1 MQAHFNVKR
10 SRIFTVGTAVFIAAA
25 LLLSGCSASNQVKPF
40 QMVFCGNPLDASKI
54 ESYGANLSSNMPQ
67 LTVENQDPV
76 FTPIL
81 AGEGLTQEDQ
91 ITGAAGQ
98 TKFTALIAAQEID
111 VAICTLDTAE
121 IQARNESFMPLD
133 QIFTAEELEQLGDRQ
148 LSFQLTELKDG
159 EEVPS
164 RQIPPPVASPLPPM
178 TNLPPSSATSLLG
191 SLWPITAPM
200 PSSPRRSCASW
211 PASNCRCR
219 KGFPRDIADAKGLL
233 YFEAVGMALNAALP
247 FSDSTMDIH
256 PFSHFTRRSF
266 LP

>member
-148 LSFQLTELKDG
+148 LSFELTELKDG
-159 EEVPS
+159 EEVPTGQNTPACGVALTADDELAAIFGDQPIGVFVADNS
-164 RQIPPPVASPLPPM
+164 PNAELAKEVMRQLA
-178 TNLPPSSATSLLG
+178 
-191 SLWPITAPM
+191 
-200 PSSPRRSCASW
+200 
-211 PASNCRCR
+211 
-219 KGFPRDIADAKGLL
+219 GF
-233 YFEAVGMALNAALP
+233 
-247 FSDSTMDIH
+247 
-256 PFSHFTRRSF
+256 
-266 LP
+266 

>member
-54 ESYGANLSSNMPQ
+54 ESYGANLSSSMPQ

-148 LSFQLTELKDG
+148 FSFELTELKDG
-159 EEVPS
+159 EEVPTGQNTPACGVALTADDELAAIFGDQPIGVFVADNS
-164 RQIPPPVASPLPPM
+164 PNAELAKEVMRQLA
-178 TNLPPSSATSLLG
+178 
-191 SLWPITAPM
+191 
-200 PSSPRRSCASW
+200 
-211 PASNCRCR
+211 
-219 KGFPRDIADAKGLL
+219 GF
-233 YFEAVGMALNAALP
+233 
-247 FSDSTMDIH
+247 
-256 PFSHFTRRSF
+256 
-266 LP
+266 

>member
-54 ESYGANLSSNMPQ
+54 ESYGANLSSSMPQ

-148 LSFQLTELKDG
+148 LSFELTELKDG
-159 EEVPS
+159 EEVPTGQNTPACGVALTADDELAAIFGDQPIGVFVADNS
-164 RQIPPPVASPLPPM
+164 PNAELAKEVMRQLA
-178 TNLPPSSATSLLG
+178 
-191 SLWPITAPM
+191 
-200 PSSPRRSCASW
+200 
-211 PASNCRCR
+211 
-219 KGFPRDIADAKGLL
+219 GF
-233 YFEAVGMALNAALP
+233 
-247 FSDSTMDIH
+247 
-256 PFSHFTRRSF
+256 
-266 LP
+266 

>member
-54 ESYGANLSSNMPQ
+54 ESYGANLSSSMPQ

-148 LSFQLTELKDG
+148 LSFELTELKDG
-159 EEVPS
+159 EEVPTGQNTPACGVALTADDELAAIFGNQPIGVFVADNS
-164 RQIPPPVASPLPPM
+164 PNAELAKEVMRQLA
-178 TNLPPSSATSLLG
+178 
-191 SLWPITAPM
+191 
-200 PSSPRRSCASW
+200 
-211 PASNCRCR
+211 
-219 KGFPRDIADAKGLL
+219 GF
-233 YFEAVGMALNAALP
+233 
-247 FSDSTMDIH
+247 
-256 PFSHFTRRSF
+256 
-266 LP
+266 

>member
-54 ESYGANLSSNMPQ
+54 ESYGANLSSSMPQ

-133 QIFTAEELEQLGDRQ
+133 QIFTAGELEQLGDRQ
-148 LSFQLTELKDG
+148 LSFELTELKDG
-159 EEVPS
+159 EEVSTGQNTPACG
-164 RQIPPPVASPLPPM
+164 VAL
-178 TNLPPSSATSLLG
+178 
-191 SLWPITAPM
+191 
-200 PSSPRRSCASW
+200 
-211 PASNCRCR
+211 
-219 KGFPRDIADAKGLL
+219 
-233 YFEAVGMALNAALP
+233 
-247 FSDSTMDIH
+247 
-256 PFSHFTRRSF
+256 TRR
-266 LP
+266 

>member
-54 ESYGANLSSNMPQ
+54 ESYGANLSSSMPQ
-67 LTVENQDPV
+67 LTVENQAPV

-148 LSFQLTELKDG
+148 LSFELTELKDG
-159 EEVPS
+159 EEVPTGQNTPAGGVALTADDELAAIFGDQPIGVFVADNS
-164 RQIPPPVASPLPPM
+164 PNAELAKEVMRQLA
-178 TNLPPSSATSLLG
+178 
-191 SLWPITAPM
+191 
-200 PSSPRRSCASW
+200 
-211 PASNCRCR
+211 
-219 KGFPRDIADAKGLL
+219 GF
-233 YFEAVGMALNAALP
+233 
-247 FSDSTMDIH
+247 
-256 PFSHFTRRSF
+256 
-266 LP
+266 